1 MLSRSTRRLFDFT
14 VALIGLVVAS
24 PIIAIASVVV
34 KLSSP
39 GPVLHSA
46 VRIGLHGK
54 PFTLYK
60 FRTMVVG
67 AASQGPG
74 ITAGSDSRITPA
86 GRWLRRSKLDELPQ
100 LWNVLI
106 GDMSIVGP
114 RPEDARYVD
123 SYTPEQL
130 RVLDAKPGITGP
142 ASVEFRDEE
151 SILAAAD
158 DLDEAYARIMAEK
171 LDIDIEYLSRRTL
184 LSDIAIIVATVR
196 AVFN

>member
-123 SYTPEQL
+123 SYTPEQR